1 MTKPQ
6 YSGPWKKI
14 RLQVLERD
22 GYQCQIKGPHCARTA
37 DQVDHIVPVLEG
49 GSWFDDRNLRAACRR
64 CNVGRSNADA
74 NDRWKSSSTRIVL
87 VVGPPG
93 AGKST
98 LVNNERGP
106 TDVVIDYDKIAEAL
120 GSTASHSHDRSMHK
134 ATMAAR
140 NGVLRA
146 LRRGEIQASKVWV
159 VSANANAESIF
170 PFHEVRVVDPGRS
183 VVLGQLEAAGRLTEF
198 ASIVESWYSQ
208 RQRPLGGVAPPPS
221 RAWW

>member
-1 MTKPQ
+1 M
-6 YSGPWKKI
+6 
-14 RLQVLERD
+14 RD
-22 GYQCQIKGPHCARTA
+22 GYQCQIKGPNCARTA
-37 DQVDHIVPVLEG
+37 NQVDHIVPVLEG
-49 GSWFDDRNLRAACRR
+49 GSWFDERNLRAACRR

-98 LVNNERGP
+98 LVNNERGS

-120 GSTASHSHDRSMHK
+120 GSSTSHGHDGSIHK

-146 LRRGEIQASKVWV
+146 LRRGEIQAPRVWV
-159 VSANANAESIF
+159 VSANPNAESIF
-170 PFHEVRVVDPGRS
+170 PFHEVRVVDPGRV
-183 VVLGQLEAAGRLTEF
+183 VVLEQLTAAGRLTQF
-198 ASIVESWYSQ
+198 ASIVESWYFA
-208 RQRPLGGVAPPPS
+208 RQRLPEGATPPPS